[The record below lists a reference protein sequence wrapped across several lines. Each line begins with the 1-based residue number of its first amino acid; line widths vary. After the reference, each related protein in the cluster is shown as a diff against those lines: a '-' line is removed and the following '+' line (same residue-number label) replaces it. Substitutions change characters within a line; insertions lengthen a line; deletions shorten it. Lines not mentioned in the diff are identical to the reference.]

1 MPESAIVKTSWGERA
16 SQVLVLAIVL
26 LGILYVGDW
35 VVLRIRIAR
44 GTAYGSVDVDQFL
57 SSALKG
63 NKTEYDF
70 VGTVHQT
77 CSRSL
82 FPQKGNP
89 ACWWLQRHKSQWQ

>member
-1 MPESAIVKTSWGERA
+1 MKRNWAERV
-16 SQVLVLAIVL
+16 SQVLVLTIVL
-26 LGILYVGDW
+26 LGILYAGDW
-35 VVLRIRIAR
+35 VTLRIRIAH

-57 SSALKG
+57 ASALKG

-89 ACWWLQRHKSQWQ
+89 ACWWLQRHRSQWQ